1 MKNECSVV
9 KDLLPL
15 YIENM
20 VSPETA
26 QCVDEHLKSCPSC
39 QKELAGVKSFEG
51 VLTSEKKA
59 VEDRNNTKPFKR
71 MMKRL
76 NRQFYS
82 LSYSLIIF
90 FIFLGFAWTSD
101 EKLLYNSLIMPIVGV
116 FGYYVFRWKAIYKV
130 PLLLLFIDLAV
141 FAFQL
146 IEIGFADTLSWTVL
160 YAIFALLGVTIAHLL
175 HYALKKSR
183 ADIKKRMLNLFA
195 LCLAITLMAFVGW
208 FANGLVG
215 NPLSKM
221 LARNTAEKHLE
232 TQYPN
237 TDYEIEKVS
246 YSFKDVGYYAYV
258 VSPSSMDGNF
268 TLKLSMLGKLTNDDY
283 ASRVENH
290 GNVSNRLYFEFREM
304 VDTVLK
310 SYAYPYNVSMGY
322 GSLEFDREADKAAV
336 EGAIDRSKLVND
348 RFYNVG
354 ALGATNGELVLY
366 VDSDTVTAEKAA
378 EILLKTKTLME
389 QSGISFHSVHFVL
402 RYPPYDAEIPYE
414 RPEGKISLEDFLY
427 ADVYEDGLIE
437 RIEKH
442 MTVTNLDGEDTK
454 N

>member
-1 MKNECSVV
+1 M
-9 KDLLPL
+9 
-15 YIENM
+15 
-20 VSPETA
+20 
-26 QCVDEHLKSCPSC
+26 
-39 QKELAGVKSFEG
+39 
-51 VLTSEKKA
+51 
-59 VEDRNNTKPFKR
+59 
-71 MMKRL
+71 
-76 NRQFYS
+76 
-82 LSYSLIIF
+82 
-90 FIFLGFAWTSD
+90 
-101 EKLLYNSLIMPIVGV
+101 
-116 FGYYVFRWKAIYKV
+116 
-130 PLLLLFIDLAV
+130 
-141 FAFQL
+141 
-146 IEIGFADTLSWTVL
+146 
-160 YAIFALLGVTIAHLL
+160 
-175 HYALKKSR
+175 
-183 ADIKKRMLNLFA
+183 
-195 LCLAITLMAFVGW
+195 GW

-322 GSLEFDREADKAAV
+322 GSLEFDREADKATV

-427 ADVYEDGLIE
+427 ADVYENGLIE